1 MTIKTTIISATT
13 AIAIA
18 AGSIALPATASA
30 SPFTALQST
39 TIETQA
45 AGVEKVQRR
54 VRRGNRRGGRR
65 GNNFNAGAAAAIGV
79 GALIVGAALAA
90 NAAPRRCRIV
100 RVERWSRRHQAYV
113 IRNKEVCN

>member
-1 MTIKTTIISATT
+1 MPPGRSLFRPL
-13 AIAIA
+13 
-18 AGSIALPATASA
+18 GTASA

-45 AGVEKVQRR
+45 AGIEKVQRR
-54 VRRGNRRGGRR
+54 VRRGNRRTRGRR

-113 IRNKEVCN
+113 IRRKEVCN